1 MNKKKK
7 SKYLEAMQADFL
19 RKNVRL
25 EFPDNAERIAA

>member
-1 MNKKKK
+1 MTKEQK